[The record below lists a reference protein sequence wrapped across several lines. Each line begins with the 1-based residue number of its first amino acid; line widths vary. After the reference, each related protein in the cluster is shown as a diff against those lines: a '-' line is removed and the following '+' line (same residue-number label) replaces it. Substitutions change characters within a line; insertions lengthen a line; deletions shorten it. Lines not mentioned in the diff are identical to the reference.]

1 MSTERR
7 AVIDVGTNSIKLLVA
22 DVTGRRLDPV
32 CEQSNQTR
40 LGRGFYQTHELQR
53 EAIEQSASAVKS
65 FASIARELGATT
77 IRMIATSAARDA
89 RNAADLVSALE
100 SAAGVKV
107 EIISGVQEAEWAF
120 QGVTTDP
127 SLADTHVL
135 IMDLGGGST
144 EFVAGFREVP
154 HVRHS
159 FPLGTV
165 RLLENHPP
173 GDTPSAESLAH
184 CREHVRT
191 FLKTQVL
198 PIVQPELAAGA
209 GGQAW
214 HKHTALV
221 GTGGTATILGRMEA
235 AMDDYDRERLEGLR
249 MDRARVSWHVDHLW
263 SMPLAQRQ
271 QIRGLPANRAD
282 VILTGTVIYEAV
294 MECFQ
299 LPVLRI
305 STRGL
310 RWAALLF

>member
-22 DVTGRRLDPV
+22 DVTGRRLEPV
-32 CEQSNQTR
+32 REQSKQTR
-40 LGRGFYQTHELQR
+40 LGRGFYESHELQPD
-53 EAIEQSASAVKS
+53 AIKQSAEAVGI
-65 FASIARELGATT
+65 FARKARELGARM

-127 SLADTHVL
+127 SLTDAHVL

-165 RLLENHPP
+165 RLLESNRF
-173 GDTPSAESLAH
+173 GDTPTVAALEH
-184 CREHVRT
+184 CRQQVRA
-191 FLKTQVL
+191 FLEAQVL
-198 PIVQPELAAGA
+198 PVVQPELAGGA
-209 GGQAW
+209 GGQEW
-214 HKHTALV
+214 RKHTVLV

-235 AMDDYDRERLEGLR
+235 DMDDYDRDRLEGLR
-249 MDRARVSWHVDHLW
+249 IDRSRVSWHVEHLW

-294 MECFQ
+294 MECFR